1 MLLAVCSGLLFSGLV
16 PAVSYFGNALTTTA
30 FAKTKHEK
38 TSNDKT
44 KKTST
49 KKDDKK
55 KENNKKKDSKNKK
68 SASSASNK
76 KSASS
81 ADSQAT
87 DIFIKALS
95 NLSSS
100 ANTDVSKKQDS
111 LNSSMKSANKSDE
124 KGDDPVRM
132 QKAHVWDDNL
142 KAADIW
148 AFMGPT
154 NSSIWHNNSHSSFTV
169 PYSAFSQANAEAQG
183 AASDNYNS
191 ARQKQSRLA
200 YKAAN
205 FGYAMYAS
213 GLDRSDNVGNNS
225 KAKVSNIQSTSA
237 TIMQLAYK
245 AANMV
250 QSLFHLAVR
259 ILSAANVADWAKN
272 GRASSPLFAPLAD
285 MMNKLYNVTSS
296 LGLVIMLII
305 FATTL
310 GLSVMGWQVTTNGAS
325 PTGVHGI
332 INSFWTLL
340 KRAFAVLVMP
350 ILCATMWF
358 MMMANMNNAFDQ
370 KSNSVPSY
378 AVYSNFFDYH
388 DAVMHSRLAIPK
400 DVDIPA
406 TADKGNLPFLSAQ
419 DVLTLNYRTAGL
431 QAAGKFRGDSWY
443 SAFSSAVP
451 SANGGTGSNSQS
463 NTTSDND
470 QAISLLNQWGRGDAT
485 NASDYASWVASYMSL
500 NKDASKDEKKNNPK
514 LNNDLTTKQFVE
526 NGDLGVNQDGNYQ
539 ADGPDIY
546 SGNLNPLEGGPGNRK
561 GGLSTMAMYAYLLST
576 FDDKHVTMTSTN
588 DVGTIASIPEH
599 YNVTLV
605 GNGGNAFGN
614 WSMAIGLMLSM
625 SILACG
631 YMYLTFEAVLNAVPG
646 MAAAILQ
653 SSVASLKGA
662 TRAALLVI
670 GSAVGVVVASAMYT
684 FTQMLLIAISGLS
697 DSFLGLTSSGGGV
710 AMLFSKLNLAPTNDA
725 VGALSAINVHAS
737 SVAFLRTLIGWGLIY
752 MAIRFVQALKPVRDT
767 INQALDEAITKIM
780 MVGGSMSGA
789 GSAGTQNLLT
799 NEMGGDSNSSNHSF
813 ASNLINGFGGM
824 QNSRNAMD
832 NKARTGIFS
841 PTNLAKTAGGLIA
854 GGATLK
860 AGEKALQSMN
870 GKNGKG
876 SGKNGQH
883 GKGQNGKDGKAT
895 HGNSQFD
902 KAMQNLKDNAGNFGG
917 LAKMA
922 PLAATA
928 ANAASRGK
936 LGNAAKDISTL
947 AKGAKSPAEMSRAAR
962 EARSGENAVNQANKT
977 RMTDPEG
984 NALRNLVNEANDT
997 AQGVTGQKAVSK
1009 DGLQNM
1015 AKDLSNA
1022 TGDKNFEKL
1031 ANSKKTEKGMQNLFG
1046 DDKANDDAKV
1056 SDSAT
1061 DAANSDAMQ
1070 EAQNTDQLGNAN
1082 DVQNASGMIGQRGV
1096 DPNVAPQ
1103 SSSTSNNQSRRNL
1116 QNGQSPTRQ
1125 HQRQAVGVQKAKSNV
1140 AKGLAALGTAGAV
1153 SAMTGNSANAS
1164 ALSNMQQ
1171 AVGANN
1177 ATAANHKNASAP
1189 QVQQQGNKHH
1199 TMLDLVTDNSPE
1211 QAALNSVIGATEA
1224 ISNPGAALANDA
1236 QNLAGSLVP
1245 GAENLSADQAN
1256 QALQAGGIDTN
1267 DVSVNSVNGATEVG
1281 TQGSADVAT
1290 QPGQITTDH
1299 QTARVAAQ
1307 QQVQQGKQQMI
1318 RTLAQGVGAS
1328 PTVANTI
1335 AADAAPTTAGVS
1347 GVSGVAP
1354 VSTTDGQTVVTTTT
1368 SSPTG
1373 GTTTTVT
1380 TPSGVSG
1387 VTGNM
1392 TTVSVPSGTTGV
1404 SGGTTTVTMPTGT
1417 TGVSGGTTTVSVN
1430 NGSGSIGATPSAINP
1445 TMPLGDTLSAVQTAT
1460 TSLNQAQTASELA
1473 PNSPVLQQGVTQA
1486 QVTQRASQVQAMQAY
1501 NSQPATK
1508 YMPQYLNEGSTANVG
1523 AVNQAITNTYLSREA
1538 LQQAI
1543 KAHGPNSAEARSL
1556 AQKYQGAMNY
1566 AQSIGLKSGIISP
1579 GNAGQLKSAYASI
1592 RSGQLNVLKGVD
1604 PIQS

>member
-1 MLLAVCSGLLFSGLV
+1 MLLAVCSSLLFGGLV

-30 FAKTKHEK
+30 FANPKHNK
-38 TSNDKT
+38 TSNDKP

-95 NLSSS
+95 DLSSS

-111 LNSSMKSANKSDE
+111 LDNSIKSANKSAE

-132 QKAHVWDDNL
+132 QKAHVWDENL

-183 AASDNYNS
+183 AAGDNYNS
-191 ARQKQSRLA
+191 ARQTQSKLA

-725 VGALSAINVHAS
+725 VGALSAINIHAS

-841 PTNLAKTAGGLIA
+841 PTNLAKTAGGLMA

-936 LGNAAKDISTL
+936 LGNTAKDISAL

-1070 EAQNTDQLGNAN
+1070 EAQDADQLGDAN
-1082 DVQNASGMIGQRGV
+1082 NVQNASGVIGQRGV
-1096 DPNVAPQ
+1096 DPNVAPA
-1103 SSSTSNNQSRRNL
+1103 SSNTNNNQSRRNL
-1116 QNGQSPTRQ
+1116 QNGKLPTRQ
-1125 HQRQAVGVQKAKSNV
+1125 HQRQAVGAQKAKSNV

-1153 SAMTGNSANAS
+1153 SAMTGNSVNAA
-1164 ALSNMQQ
+1164 ALSDMQQ

-1177 ATAANHKNASAP
+1177 ATTNSKNASTP
-1189 QVQQQGNKHH
+1189 QAQQQGNKHH

-1224 ISNPGAALANDA
+1224 ISNPGAALASDA

-1245 GAENLSADQAN
+1245 GAENLSADQAS
-1256 QALQAGGIDTN
+1256 QALQAGGIDAN
-1267 DVSVNSVNGATEVG
+1267 DVSVNQVNGTTGVG
-1281 TQGSADVAT
+1281 TQESTNVAT
-1290 QPGQITTDH
+1290 QPGQTTTDH
-1299 QTARVAAQ
+1299 QTAKVAA

-1335 AADAAPTTAGVS
+1335 AADVAPTTTNVS
-1347 GVSGVAP
+1347 GVTPVTASG
-1354 VSTTDGQTVVTTTT
+1354 GQTVVTTTT
-1368 SSPTG
+1368 SSPVG
-1373 GTTTTVT
+1373 GTTTTVST
-1380 TPSGVSG
+1380 
-1387 VTGNM
+1387 
-1392 TTVSVPSGTTGV
+1392 PSGTTGV
-1404 SGGTTTVTMPTGT
+1404 A
-1417 TGVSGGTTTVSVN
+1417 GGTTTVSVPGATTAGTGGATTVSVN
-1430 NGSGSIGATPSAINP
+1430 TGGGSVGATPSAVNP
-1445 TMPLGDTLSAVQTAT
+1445 TMPLGDTLSAVQSAT

-1543 KAHGPNSAEARSL
+1543 KAHGPNSVEVHSL

-1592 RSGQLNVLKGVD
+1592 RSGQLNVLKGID

>member
-1 MLLAVCSGLLFSGLV
+1 MLLAVCSSLLFGGLV

-30 FAKTKHEK
+30 FANPKHNK
-38 TSNDKT
+38 TSNDKP

-95 NLSSS
+95 DLSSS

-111 LNSSMKSANKSDE
+111 LDHSIESSKKN
-124 KGDDPVRM
+124 DDPERL
-132 QKAHVWDDNL
+132 QKAHVWDPNL
-142 KAADIW
+142 KTADIW

-169 PYSAFSQANAEAQG
+169 PYSAFSQANVESRV
-183 AASDNYNS
+183 AANDNYNS
-191 ARQKQSRLA
+191 ARQKQSQLA

-205 FGYAMYAS
+205 FGYAMYAA

-225 KAKVSNIQSTSA
+225 KAKVSNIQSISA
-237 TIMQLAYK
+237 TTMQLAYK

-378 AVYSNFFDYH
+378 AIYSNFFDYH

-400 DVDIPA
+400 DVNIPA

-451 SANGGTGSNSQS
+451 SSNGGTGSDSQS
-463 NTTSDND
+463 SATSDND

-485 NASDYASWVASYMSL
+485 NASDYASWVAQYLTL
-500 NKDASKDEKKNNPK
+500 NKDTSKDKKKTDPK

-526 NGDLGVNQDGNYQ
+526 NGDLGVNDDGSYQ
-539 ADGPDIY
+539 ADGPDVY
-546 SGNLNPLEGGPGNRK
+546 SGNLSPIDGGPRNRK
-561 GGLSTMAMYAYLLST
+561 GGLSTMGMYAYLLST
-576 FDDKHVTMTSTN
+576 FDNKHVTMTSTN

-631 YMYLTFEAVLNAVPG
+631 YMWLTFEAVLNAVPG

-653 SSVASLKGA
+653 SSVSSLKGA

-767 INQALDEAITKIM
+767 INLALDEAITKIM

-841 PTNLAKTAGGLIA
+841 PTNLAKTAGGLMA

-936 LGNAAKDISTL
+936 LGNTAKDISAL

-997 AQGVTGQKAVSK
+997 AQGITGQKAVSK
-1009 DGLQNM
+1009 DGLQDM
-1015 AKDLSNA
+1015 AKDLSNG
-1022 TGDKNFEKL
+1022 TGDKTFEKL
-1031 ANSKKTEKGMQNLFG
+1031 ANSKKAEKGMQNLFG
-1046 DDKANDDAKV
+1046 DDKANDDAKTP
-1056 SDSAT
+1056 DSANNAT
-1061 DAANSDAMQ
+1061 DNDAMQ

-1082 DVQNASGMIGQRGV
+1082 DVQNASGVIGQRGV

-1125 HQRQAVGVQKAKSNV
+1125 HQRQAVGAQKAKSNV

-1177 ATAANHKNASAP
+1177 ATAANRKNASAP

-1335 AADAAPTTAGVS
+1335 AANAAPTTASVS

-1354 VSTTDGQTVVTTTT
+1354 VSTGGGQTVVTTTT
-1368 SSPTG
+1368 SLPTG
-1373 GTTTTVT
+1373 GTTTTVI
-1380 TPSGVSG
+1380 TPGGVE
-1387 VTGNM
+1387 TADNT
-1392 TTVSVPSGTTGV
+1392 TTVSASSGATGV

-1430 NGSGSIGATPSAINP
+1430 NSSGSIGATPSAVNP
-1445 TMPLGDTLSAVQTAT
+1445 TMPLGDTLSAVQSAT

-1508 YMPQYLNEGSTANVG
+1508 YMSQYLNDGSTANVG

-1579 GNAGQLKSAYASI
+1579 GNAGRLKSAYASI